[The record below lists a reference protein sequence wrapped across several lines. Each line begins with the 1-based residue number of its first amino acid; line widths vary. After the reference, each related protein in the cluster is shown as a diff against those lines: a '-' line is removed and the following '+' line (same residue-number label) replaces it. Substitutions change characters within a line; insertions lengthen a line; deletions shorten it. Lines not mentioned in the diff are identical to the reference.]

1 MSIPK
6 GILAT
11 DKWFQITNYAGNE
24 MDTTSSF
31 SSSSSINSANMG
43 KIVYSSRLNSLLG
56 NQNTCTPE
64 TCVPYYNDPNYFS
77 IIDIS
82 KHLAFRMDYFITE
95 LYALS
100 NCIQKCVLT
109 PPQPPTSCVVDSAAD
124 SKIQYCNKQL
134 YGTTA
139 ASTESGI
146 NDFIP
151 YIQEPRYNDKKIKL
165 NSMPKYITSDST
177 TINIINSN
185 QNYQIKPNP
194 YFDLNRQYTYI
205 QNLISTFDTL
215 LTDYNNKNNTTLDI
229 NYNALLN
236 KRVQMDT
243 TLEEIFGKNNT
254 MNMQSLHYY
263 DSTIYTSIFW
273 TVLVTSLL
281 FYTFRKL

>member
-11 DKWFQITNYAGNE
+11 DKWFQITNYAGND
-24 MDTTSSF
+24 MDTSDGF
-31 SSSSSINSANMG
+31 NASSSSSIDTAKMG
-43 KIVYSSRLNSLLG
+43 KIVYSSRLTSLLG
-56 NQNTCTPE
+56 NSNTCTRE
-64 TCVPYYNDPNYFS
+64 TCVPPTDGTYFS

-82 KHLAFRMDYFITE
+82 KHLAFRMDHFITE

-100 NCIQKCVLT
+100 NCIQNCNLT
-109 PPQPPTSCVVDSAAD
+109 PPQGTPRSCVVDGVVD
-124 SKIQYCNKQL
+124 PNIQYCNNQL
-134 YGTTA
+134 YGKTTPPDA
-139 ASTESGI
+139 T
-146 NDFIP
+146 NDFLP
-151 YIQEPRYNDKKIKL
+151 YMKGPTYTDKKIDL
-165 NSMPKYITSDST
+165 DNMPTYKTSVLT
-177 TINIINSN
+177 TINIKDSDKK
-185 QNYQIKPNP
+185 YQINPNP
-194 YFDLNRQYTYI
+194 FFDLNSQYIYI
-205 QNLISTFDTL
+205 QNLINTFDTL
-215 LTDYNNKNNTTLDI
+215 LNAYKTNNNKAAEIDYTT
-229 NYNALLN
+229 LLN